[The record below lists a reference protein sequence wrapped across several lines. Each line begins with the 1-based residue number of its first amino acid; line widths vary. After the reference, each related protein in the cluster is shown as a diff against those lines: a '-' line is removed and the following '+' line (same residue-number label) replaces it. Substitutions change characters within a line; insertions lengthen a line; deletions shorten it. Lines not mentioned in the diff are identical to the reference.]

1 MSFDNP
7 SRKASPWTTLK
18 RTVKTKSL
26 RLVRFCQ
33 SVSALQPNPSFVRS
47 LTCDIPVLAI
57 RRLADSRLEMQMKQ
71 MPVLASSVSATAIQA
86 TSWRPNAFTHTSTG
100 E

>member
-26 RLVRFCQ
+26 R
-33 SVSALQPNPSFVRS
+33 FVR
-47 LTCDIPVLAI
+47 
-57 RRLADSRLEMQMKQ
+57 
-71 MPVLASSVSATAIQA
+71 LASPFQPIRKVQFRAWMVTQVSQSWSIQKIVYEL
-86 TSWRPNAFTHTSTG
+86 TG
-100 E
+100 TQPSLQGTRFA

>member
-26 RLVRFCQ
+26 RLVRFVSPFQPGSKPHRSIARSHLRLTRIGYPPSWRLVDWRCKWKECAWCVRL
-33 SVSALQPNPSFVRS
+33 SVPLPSW
-47 LTCDIPVLAI
+47 
-57 RRLADSRLEMQMKQ
+57 RRLVPERGQQ
-71 MPVLASSVSATAIQA
+71 V
-86 TSWRPNAFTHTSTG
+86 
-100 E
+100 